1 MADPRQPVVMIGGV
15 PVVDAPHEIDADN
28 AEGFDKLL
36 LHAACCGHG
45 TVVVN
50 LAGTR
55 FCDSSGVRVLARAH
69 ERAMAEG
76 GELLMVIPASAFV
89 LRVFALT
96 GLDRLIPNFA
106 DLHEALE
113 QGQAVIPRPLQRPA
127 TPSPDA
133 GLPDV

>member
-1 MADPRQPVVMIGGV
+1 MADPRRPVVMIGGV
-15 PVVDAPHEIDADN
+15 PLVDAPHEIDADN
-28 AEGFDKLL
+28 AECFDKLL
-36 LHAACCGHG
+36 LHAARRGHG

-50 LAGTR
+50 MTGTR

-76 GELLMVIPASAFV
+76 GELLMVIPASAFI

-113 QGQAVIPRPLQRPA
+113 QAQAVVPRPLQRPA